1 MNTPILLVAFG
12 AMSPSARG
20 SYARIEADVRLAF
33 PGREIHWAYT
43 ATSLVA
49 RLKQRG
55 EPAQTLAEAY
65 VGLRARGFRTVAVQ
79 SLHLVPGEKH
89 HEVLAEP
96 TEGLRPSFGAPLLAT
111 EADSLGVAE
120 DLLRDLPADRPVLV
134 VAHGNGAET
143 RFNAELDALGARL
156 ASAQPALLL
165 SLLEG
170 NADAD
175 ALERFIHSARA
186 AGKAHV
192 CPFLLVAGEHVA
204 SDILG
209 DQPGSLKSRLSVPEF
224 SCGEALALRPW
235 VRGRFL
241 AKLGA
246 ALSRAETA

>member
-12 AMSPSARG
+12 AMSRSARD
-20 SYARIEADVRLAF
+20 SYARIEADVRSAF
-33 PGREIHWAYT
+33 PGRETHWAYT

-65 VGLRARGFRTVAVQ
+65 AGLRARGFRAVAVQ

-96 TEGLRPSFGAPLLAT
+96 AEGLRPSFGEPLLAS
-111 EADSLGVAE
+111 EADGLGVAA
-120 DLLRDLPADRPVLV
+120 DLLGDLPADRPVLV
-134 VAHGNGAET
+134 VAHGNGTEA

-156 ASAQPALLL
+156 ASACPEVLLAR
-165 SLLEG
+165 LEG
-170 NADAD
+170 DGDPA
-175 ALERFIHSARA
+175 ALERFIQSART
-186 AGKAHV
+186 AGKAHI
-192 CPFLLVAGEHVA
+192 CPFLLVAGDHVA

-209 DQPGSLKSRLSVPEF
+209 DEPESLKSRLSVPEF

-235 VRGRFL
+235 VRRRFL

-246 ALSRAETA
+246 ALSRTEPA